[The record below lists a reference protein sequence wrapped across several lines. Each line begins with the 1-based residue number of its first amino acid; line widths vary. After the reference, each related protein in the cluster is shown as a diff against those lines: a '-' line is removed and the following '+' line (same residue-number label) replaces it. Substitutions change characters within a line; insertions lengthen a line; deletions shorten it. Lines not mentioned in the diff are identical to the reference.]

1 MPRATRAPSVLS
13 DSDGGVK
20 TIRPQGA
27 PRGLLHFYALLSIAR
42 KPMRGY
48 DLIREIE
55 VKTDGAWRPGPGAVY
70 PVLQKLVRQGLV
82 SVKKRSEDGPRQILY
97 EITPAGIAYIADSKK
112 MMRTSTERMSLMSSL
127 FVDLMEP
134 DDLVRF
140 VLSSFDLQTQL
151 LRTIVES
158 EKSNLSVQDKLF
170 VLRQYRL
177 NLERELSRTL
187 ALLRRS
193 EGKTGKRA
201 DAMEPNPKR
210 GKA

>member
-1 MPRATRAPSVLS
+1 MQKARRVPSEIDPSEEDAMTL
-13 DSDGGVK
+13 
-20 TIRPQGA
+20 RPQGA

-70 PVLQKLVRQGLV
+70 PVLQKLVRQGFV
-82 SVKKRSEDGPRQILY
+82 CVKKRSEDGPTQILY
-97 EITPAGIAYIADSKK
+97 EITPVGLAHIADSKK
-112 MMRTSTERMSLMSSL
+112 IMRTSTERMSTMSSL

-140 VLSSFDLQTQL
+140 ALNSFDLQAQL
-151 LRTIVES
+151 LHMIVES
-158 EKSNLSVQDKLF
+158 DKSNLSAQDKLF

-177 NLERELSRTL
+177 NLERELSRAS
-187 ALLRRS
+187 ALLKKI
-193 EGKTGKRA
+193 EGKTGQGA
-201 DAMEPNPKR
+201 ASAAPNPRK